1 MILATYQLST
11 AITPRQFIDSPIIG
25 EGEMFMTNIIPF
37 IGARTGDF
45 RVSLTDYWGVLCFHT
60 CGRMDIEID
69 YIPQEAFA
77 DILRTVADTFFVKMK
92 LVQPRGHYDYL
103 PAKVMPGEKRDGK
116 EV

>member
-11 AITPRQFIDSPIIG
+11 AITPRQFADSPIIG
-25 EGEMFMTNIIPF
+25 EGEMFLPAILAFTDV
-37 IGARTGDF
+37 RLGDF
-45 RVSLTDYWGVLCFHT
+45 RVSLTDYWGVMYFHSN
-60 CGRMDIEID
+60 GRLDIEID

-77 DILRTVADTFFVKMK
+77 DILRTIADTFFVKME

-103 PAKVMPGEKRDGK
+103 PAKVMPGEKRDRK